1 VEARHRLATILPAM
15 TLAEAIETTRVHS
28 VAGLTDGHT
37 VLVTTRPFRAPP
49 QTISDVGLTGGGRV
63 PTPGEVSL
71 AHHGILFLD
80 ALPEL
85 QNPPG
90 VTGSNGVVH
99 RLHRSTRRSPH
110 HAMCRPHHARMA
122 HLRQQPRRSARIAE
136 HTMHHLTP
144 YTGAPVVVIGNGP
157 VGETASLLLARWGIP
172 VVVLDGRPAR
182 DLVGSKAICQQRDVL
197 DVWEAVGVGR
207 QLADEGVTWSTA
219 RTYYQARELF
229 SITLADPGQSPFP
242 PFVNISQARTEEVLA
257 DKMADNPLIE
267 QRWGHEVTA
276 ISQDGSGVRLTCRT
290 IHGAVAVRAP
300 YVVMAAGPHAG
311 ALRRQLGVGFPGRSY
326 DDRFLI
332 CDIRAELPG
341 WERERRFYFDPPWN
355 PGRQVLIHPTPGSVF
370 RIDWQ
375 VPADVDL
382 DAEERSGA
390 LDARIR
396 AIVGLDA
403 AYAIVWKSIYTFHG
417 RRAERM
423 KAGRVLLAGDCAHL
437 MAPFGARGLN
447 SGVHD
452 AENAAWKLAFVLRG
466 WAPQALLQTYD
477 GERMAAAAENLEVT
491 EATMRFLVPQHAAER
506 AHRLDILERA
516 LHDPEAWSQVDSGR
530 MYEPFWY
537 VDSPLTTPS
546 TGRPFPGRPARGQLP
561 PPLPGVIVP
570 DTPITDPARPEASR
584 LRDIARDGLLL
595 LVADD
600 VAQDDAQAFAAR
612 LTAAPVR
619 TVALGT
625 LTPDGR
631 LAAIL
636 GAQPGEAWVVRPDG
650 HIAAVVPAARRATLA
665 GAIRRV
671 LGSPVPVNAS

>member
-1 VEARHRLATILPAM
+1 M
-15 TLAEAIETTRVHS
+15 
-28 VAGLTDGHT
+28 
-37 VLVTTRPFRAPP
+37 
-49 QTISDVGLTGGGRV
+49 
-63 PTPGEVSL
+63 
-71 AHHGILFLD
+71 
-80 ALPEL
+80 
-85 QNPPG
+85 N
-90 VTGSNGVVH
+90 
-99 RLHRSTRRSPH
+99 
-110 HAMCRPHHARMA
+110 
-122 HLRQQPRRSARIAE
+122 
-136 HTMHHLTP
+136 HLTP

-172 VVVLDGRPAR
+172 VVVLDRRPAR
-182 DLVGSKAICQQRDVL
+182 ELVGSKAICQQRDVL

-207 QLADEGVTWSTA
+207 QLSDEGVTWSTA
-219 RTYYQARELF
+219 RTYYKARELF
-229 SITLADPGQSPFP
+229 SITLADAGRSEFP
-242 PFVNISQARTEEVLA
+242 PFVNISQFRTEEVLA
-257 DKMADNPLIE
+257 GQMADNPLIE

-276 ISQDGSGVRLTCRT
+276 ISQDESGVRLTCRT
-290 IHGAVAVRAP
+290 VNSAVAVRAP
-300 YVVMAAGPHAG
+300 YVIMAAGPHA
-311 ALRRQLGVGFPGRSY
+311 ARLRRQLGVGFPGRSY

-332 CDIRAELPG
+332 CDIRTELPG

-382 DAEERSGA
+382 DVEERSGA

-396 AIVGLDA
+396 AIVGPEAD
-403 AYAIVWKSIYTFHG
+403 YAIVWKSIYTFHG

-452 AENAAWKLAFVLRG
+452 AENAAWKLAFVLRR
-466 WAPQALLQTYD
+466 WAPEALLQTYD
-477 GERMAAAAENLEVT
+477 TERVGAAAENLEIT
-491 EATMRFLVPQHAAER
+491 EATIRFLVPQNAAER
-506 AHRLDILERA
+506 AHRLHILERA
-516 LHDPEAWSQVDSGR
+516 LRDPEAWSQVDSGR

-537 VDSPLTTPS
+537 VDSSLTTPS
-546 TGRPFPGRPARGQLP
+546 PARPFPGRPARGQVAP
-561 PPLPGVIVP
+561 PVPGVIVP

-600 VAQDDAQAFAAR
+600 VAPDDLQAFAVG
-612 LTAAPVR
+612 LTAVPVR
-619 TVALGT
+619 TIALGS

-636 GAQPGEAWVVRPDG
+636 GAAPGEAWVIRPDG
-650 HIAAVVPAARRATLA
+650 HIAAVVPAADRATLA

-671 LGSPVPVNAS
+671 LASPVPVNVS

>member
-1 VEARHRLATILPAM
+1 
-15 TLAEAIETTRVHS
+15 
-28 VAGLTDGHT
+28 
-37 VLVTTRPFRAPP
+37 
-49 QTISDVGLTGGGRV
+49 
-63 PTPGEVSL
+63 
-71 AHHGILFLD
+71 
-80 ALPEL
+80 
-85 QNPPG
+85 
-90 VTGSNGVVH
+90 
-99 RLHRSTRRSPH
+99 
-110 HAMCRPHHARMA
+110 
-122 HLRQQPRRSARIAE
+122 
-136 HTMHHLTP
+136 LTP

-182 DLVGSKAICQQRDVL
+182 DLMGSKAICQQRDVL

-219 RTYYQARELF
+219 RTYYKARELF
-229 SITLADPGQSPFP
+229 SITLADAGQSGFP

-267 QRWGHEVTA
+267 QRWGHEVAA
-276 ISQDGSGVRLTCRT
+276 ISQDESGVRLTCLT
-290 IHGAVAVRAP
+290 VNGAVALRAP

-311 ALRRQLGVGFPGRSY
+311 ALRRQLGVGFPGQSY

-341 WERERRFYFDPPWN
+341 WERERRFYFDPPRN

-375 VPADVDL
+375 VHANVDL
-382 DAEERSGA
+382 DEEERSGA

-396 AIVGLDA
+396 AIVGPDA
-403 AYAIVWKSIYTFHG
+403 DYAIVWKSIYTFHG

-466 WAPQALLQTYD
+466 WAPEALLQTYD
-477 GERMAAAAENLEVT
+477 SERMAAAAENLEIT
-491 EATMRFLVPQHAAER
+491 EATMRFLVPQNAEER

-516 LHDPEAWSQVDSGR
+516 RRDPEAQSQVDSGR

-546 TGRPFPGRPARGQLP
+546 PDRRFPGRPARGQVP
-561 PPLPGVIVP
+561 PPVPGVIVP
-570 DTPITDPARPEASR
+570 DTPITDPERPEASR

-595 LVADD
+595 LVAGD
-600 VAQDDAQAFAAR
+600 VTAEDVQAFAVG
-612 LTAAPVR
+612 LAAVPVR
-619 TVALGT
+619 TIALGS

-636 GAQPGEAWVVRPDG
+636 GAKPGEAWVVRPDG
-650 HIAAVVPAARRATLA
+650 YIAAVVPAVDRAALA

-671 LGSPVPVNAS
+671 LAAPAPVKASWPGA

>member
-1 VEARHRLATILPAM
+1 M
-15 TLAEAIETTRVHS
+15 
-28 VAGLTDGHT
+28 
-37 VLVTTRPFRAPP
+37 
-49 QTISDVGLTGGGRV
+49 
-63 PTPGEVSL
+63 
-71 AHHGILFLD
+71 
-80 ALPEL
+80 
-85 QNPPG
+85 NY
-90 VTGSNGVVH
+90 
-99 RLHRSTRRSPH
+99 
-110 HAMCRPHHARMA
+110 
-122 HLRQQPRRSARIAE
+122 
-136 HTMHHLTP
+136 LTP

-172 VVVLDGRPAR
+172 IVVLDGRPAR
-182 DLVGSKAICQQRDVL
+182 DLMGSKAICQQRDVL

-219 RTYYQARELF
+219 RTYYKARELF
-229 SITLADPGQSPFP
+229 SITLADAGQSGFP

-267 QRWGHEVTA
+267 QRWGHEVAA
-276 ISQDGSGVRLTCRT
+276 ISQDESGVRLTCLT
-290 IHGAVAVRAP
+290 VNGAVALRAP

-311 ALRRQLGVGFPGRSY
+311 ALRRQLGVGFPGQSY

-341 WERERRFYFDPPWN
+341 WERERRFYFDPPRN

-375 VPADVDL
+375 VHANVDL
-382 DAEERSGA
+382 DEEERSGA

-396 AIVGLDA
+396 AIVGPDA
-403 AYAIVWKSIYTFHG
+403 DYAIVWKSIYTFHG

-466 WAPQALLQTYD
+466 WAPEALLQTYD
-477 GERMAAAAENLEVT
+477 SERMAAAAENLEIT
-491 EATMRFLVPQHAAER
+491 EATMRFLVPQNAEER

-516 LHDPEAWSQVDSGR
+516 RRDPEAQSQVDSGR

-546 TGRPFPGRPARGQLP
+546 PDRRFPGRPARGQVP
-561 PPLPGVIVP
+561 PPVPGVIVP
-570 DTPITDPARPEASR
+570 DTPITDPERPEASR

-600 VAQDDAQAFAAR
+600 VTAEDVQAFAVG
-612 LTAAPVR
+612 LAAVPVR
-619 TVALGT
+619 TIALGS

-636 GAQPGEAWVVRPDG
+636 GAKPGEAWVVRPDG
-650 HIAAVVPAARRATLA
+650 YIAAVVPAVDRAALA

-671 LGSPVPVNAS
+671 LAAPAPVKASWPGA

>member
-1 VEARHRLATILPAM
+1 MP
-15 TLAEAIETTRVHS
+15 
-28 VAGLTDGHT
+28 
-37 VLVTTRPFRAPP
+37 
-49 QTISDVGLTGGGRV
+49 
-63 PTPGEVSL
+63 
-71 AHHGILFLD
+71 
-80 ALPEL
+80 
-85 QNPPG
+85 
-90 VTGSNGVVH
+90 
-99 RLHRSTRRSPH
+99 
-110 HAMCRPHHARMA
+110 
-122 HLRQQPRRSARIAE
+122 
-136 HTMHHLTP
+136 HLTP

-157 VGETASLLLARWGIP
+157 VGETAALLLARWGIP
-172 VVVLDGRPAR
+172 VLVLDRRPAR
-182 DLVGSKAICQQRDVL
+182 DLIGSRAICQQRDVL
-197 DVWEAVGVGR
+197 DVWEAVGAGR
-207 QLADEGVTWSTA
+207 QLAAEGVTWSTA
-219 RTYYQARELF
+219 RTYYKDRELF
-229 SITLADPGQSPFP
+229 SITLADAGQSPFP

-276 ISQDGSGVRLTCRT
+276 ISQDASGVRLTCRT
-290 IHGAVAVRAP
+290 VNGAVAVRAP
-300 YVVMAAGPHAG
+300 YVVMAAGSHAG
-311 ALRRQLGVGFPGRSY
+311 GLRRQLGVGFPGRSY

-375 VPADVDL
+375 VPADVDP
-382 DAEERSGA
+382 DAEGRSGA
-390 LDARIR
+390 LDARVR
-396 AIVGLDA
+396 AIVGPDA
-403 AYAIVWKSIYTFHG
+403 DYAIVWQSIYAFHG

-423 KAGRVLLAGDCAHL
+423 KAGRVMLAGDCAHL

-466 WAPQALLQTYD
+466 WAPAALLQTYD
-477 GERMAAAAENLEVT
+477 GERLAAAAENLELT
-491 EATMRFLVPQHAAER
+491 EATMRFLVPQNAAER
-506 AHRLDILERA
+506 AHRRDTLERA
-516 LHDPEAWSQVDSGR
+516 LRHPGARSQVDSGR

-546 TGRPFPGRPARGQLP
+546 PDRPFPGRPARGQVP
-561 PPLPGVIVP
+561 PPVPGVIVP
-570 DTPITDPARPEASR
+570 DCPITDPAGPGASR

-600 VAQDDAQAFAAR
+600 VAPDDVQAFAVG

-619 TVALGT
+619 TIALGH

-636 GAQPGEAWVVRPDG
+636 GAQPGEVWVIRPDG
-650 HIAAVVPAARRATLA
+650 HIAAVVPAADGAALA

-671 LGSPVPVNAS
+671 LAATIPVNVS